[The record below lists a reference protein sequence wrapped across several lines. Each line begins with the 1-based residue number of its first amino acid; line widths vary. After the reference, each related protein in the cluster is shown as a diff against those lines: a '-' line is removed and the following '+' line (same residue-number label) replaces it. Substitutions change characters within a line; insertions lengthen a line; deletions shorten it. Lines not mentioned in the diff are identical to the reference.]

1 MFGHHSRNQLVK
13 FPVGMLDLEKSGH
26 YIAKILASRT
36 EREPST
42 RKCSAFVRDTGQY
55 FAGRRTSAYL
65 GRGGYGWPD
74 SHDWT
79 FSQPLGGL
87 FSNVQEVG
95 ERCGNHG

>member
-42 RKCSAFVRDTGQY
+42 RTGIRISWERLKNEQTTALGIGLN
-55 FAGRRTSAYL
+55 FQTQKLWAGSLNCLRVNYS
-65 GRGGYGWPD
+65 
-74 SHDWT
+74 
-79 FSQPLGGL
+79 
-87 FSNVQEVG
+87 
-95 ERCGNHG
+95 